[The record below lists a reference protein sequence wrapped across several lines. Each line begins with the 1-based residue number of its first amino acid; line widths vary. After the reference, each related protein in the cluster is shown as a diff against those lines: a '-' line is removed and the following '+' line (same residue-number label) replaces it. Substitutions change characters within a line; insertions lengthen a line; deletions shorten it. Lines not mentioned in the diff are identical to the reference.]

1 MAEVSVRR
9 DSPGLTPS
17 GLTAGLVVCSVQH
30 GSGFG
35 SRRRSHLAE
44 LKGVDAAVG
53 NLAADARGEVLR
65 DDEHHADAH
74 VEDAVHL
81 RLLDAAEP
89 LQPAKHARHFP
100 AAAAE
105 FDLEVVW
112 HDAAEVFLDPAAG
125 DVGDPVHDLLYTVVA
140 KHAAD
145 RAGVETGGGEQD
157 VGHPP
162 VVEFG
167 DRVVAAE
174 PGHLKDDLPHKAVA
188 VGVESARRETDRY
201 VAGFHVAAVD
211 QPLSLHDAD
220 AEAGKVVVAL
230 LIHVWQDGRLAADE
244 GTVAFHAA
252 VGNAPYDA
260 LKQRRIVAA
269 HGDVVEEEER
279 LGTGAEGVIHA
290 HRHQVDAHGVVNAG
304 ERGDLELRPYS
315 IGAGDEQRILVAAA
329 KEPRKVEVKQSR
341 ESALATSHPR
351 AVRATQVHGDPGHRV
366 AIAFEVDSS
375 AGIGG
380 SAHPGI
386 FASGRRPAR
395 DAAGDRLWSGSQQP
409 RGRYHAGTMN
419 PTARRAS
426 EQRQHAGNS
435 LPPLQFSYP
444 LPYGAV
450 LHDGPAATNGG
461 QTPQPAAGVQFV
473 VYSRSA
479 TAMRVLL
486 YDAVDDPEPSEVI
499 AFDPAKDRWGDIWS
513 IFVPGIR
520 PGQLYHFQ
528 ADGPFD
534 PENGHRFDGR
544 ARLIDP
550 YARALA
556 GHFLPSTD
564 GIVRPPKCVVVDDTF
579 DWQGDRHLRRGLA
592 DTVIYEMHVRGFTR
606 SPSSGVEHPGTYLGV
621 IEKIP
626 YLKSLGVTAVELM
639 PVHEFPTEAADGSR
653 TRPANYWG
661 YDPMAFFAPHRG
673 YAAGSEPGCQVREF
687 KEMVRALHAAG
698 IEVILDVVFNHTA
711 EGNELG
717 PTFSFKG
724 LENRVYYMLGD
735 GGGYYRNFSGCG
747 NTING
752 NHPIVRE
759 LIFICLR
766 HWVHNYHIDGFRF
779 DLASILSRDRNG
791 DILPNPPIVE
801 VITEDPMLADTK
813 IIAEAWDAAGAYQV
827 GSFASLRWAEW
838 NGHYRDDV
846 RRYWRGDYAQTG
858 HLATRLAGSSDLYGD
873 EDRQPYHSINFVT
886 SHDGF
891 TLNDL
896 VTYREKHNEA
906 NGEGNRDG
914 DNNNFSDNYGVEGPS
929 RKRDLVAFRGRQVRN
944 FLATL
949 LLSQGVPMLVS
960 GDECRRTQRGN
971 NNAYCQDN
979 SISWFDWSLVEKE
992 QDLVRFVRE
1001 LIRLRRDNPTLRR
1014 RTFLKGGTS
1023 GGGHLP
1029 DVEWFSA
1036 EGAHVDWY
1044 AADSSLACFFAA
1056 PTPET
1061 LETEDD
1067 ADAGDGE
1074 GTARHVLIFCHA
1086 GTLPRT
1092 FQFPQTPA
1100 VAQLPWRL
1108 VVHTGHKPPA
1118 DVTAFEEAAAVDVSQ
1133 PVELPPRGLVCMV
1146 ADAAAARAV
1155 QRVSDEQQPK

>member
-44 LKGVDAAVG
+44 LKGVDAAVED
-53 NLAADARGEVLR
+53 LAADARGEVLR

-89 LQPAKHARHFP
+89 LQPAKHARHLP

-112 HDAAEVFLDPAAG
+112 HDAAEVFLYPAAG
-125 DVGDPVHDLLYTVVA
+125 DVGDPVHDLLHAVVA

-157 VGHPP
+157 VSHPP

-188 VGVESARRETDRY
+188 VGVEAARCKTDRY

-315 IGAGDEQRILVAAA
+315 IGAGDEQWVLVAAT

-395 DAAGDRLWSGSQQP
+395 DAAGDRLWSGSQLP

-450 LHDGPAATNGG
+450 LHDGPAATNDG

-779 DLASILSRDRNG
+779 YLASILSRDRNG

-906 NGEGNRDG
+906 NGEGNSDG
-914 DNNNFSDNYGVEGPS
+914 DNNNFYDNYGVEGPS
-929 RKRDLVAFRGRQVRN
+929 RKRDIVAFRGRQVRN

-1023 GGGHLP
+1023 GEGHLP